1 MDPRKGDLHLSKQ
14 SVSAHGLGSV
24 ESQRCH
30 GHKLPEY
37 LCAEEE
43 MDGN

>member
-1 MDPRKGDLHLSKQ
+1 MDPRKGGLHFSKQ
-14 SVSAHGLGSV
+14 SVRAHGLGNG

-30 GHKLPEY
+30 GHKLPEF
-37 LCAEEE
+37 LCADEE